1 MLIPQHTTTITT
13 DSQSRNILP
22 LMEQT
27 QVQELIRERGTMEQ
41 ADRVTEEVQ
50 EAIQDKILLPL

>member
-1 MLIPQHTTTITT
+1 MLIPQHATTITT

-27 QVQELIRERGTMEQ
+27 QVQERERETTELV
-41 ADRVTEEVQ
+41 DRVTEEVQ

>member
-1 MLIPQHTTTITT
+1 MLIPQHTTTITM

-27 QVQELIRERGTMEQ
+27 QVQERERETTELV
-41 ADRVTEEVQ
+41 DRVTEEVQ